1 MTATLPATRG
11 NLGGTA
17 QSADAATC
25 SQLGLMV
32 CDPRGRVVAA
42 NRRLKELVSSDSAGW
57 DSSAKCCTLLG
68 CGRVDGPLEGAC
80 LTERSLAAG
89 EPLEHV
95 RLHPVGGRSSLLV
108 TATPLCDAGSQV
120 LFEVRADSGASDTA
134 PPLRIFALGPMQLDG
149 PGGPLVGDW
158 LAQRPGELLRFLV
171 CERGRIV
178 PADVIGEAIWPHA
191 GIAAPNTVRHF
202 VHALRHRLEPAGSP
216 STRESSVLCR
226 RGGYGLDP
234 NRVWLDVDEFE
245 HEAVTGVSALHAG
258 NRQAAR
264 VHLERATALYRGD
277 FLADEPYA
285 EWALGERNRLRAVA
299 CEALRALVHLVSV
312 PERARYLEQLAE
324 LEPFDDDVHRD
335 LLAALLAMGRRSRA
349 ARYYESFRVRLM
361 REFGEAPGF
370 ELSDLTHMLDSRR
383 CA

>member
-11 NLGGTA
+11 NLGPRP
-17 QSADAATC
+17 AALAAS

-42 NRRLKELVSSDSAGW
+42 NRRLKEIVAPAAGW
-57 DSSAKCCTLLG
+57 DRSAKCCTVLG
-68 CGRVDGPLEGAC
+68 CGRSEGPLEGAC

-95 RLHPVGGRSSLLV
+95 RLRPPLGRSPLVV

-120 LFEVRADSGASDTA
+120 LFQVRPDAGASDTA
-134 PPLRIFALGPMQLDG
+134 PPLRIFALGSMEVDG
-149 PGGPLVGDW
+149 PEGPLVGDW

-171 CERGRIV
+171 CERWRIV

-191 GIAAPNTVRHF
+191 GTAAPNTVRHF
-202 VHALRHRLEPAGSP
+202 VHALRHRLEPERAGSART
-216 STRESSVLCR
+216 STVLCR

-234 NRVWLDVDEFE
+234 ARVWVDVDEFE
-245 HEAVTGVSALHAG
+245 RETLAGISALHG
-258 NRQAAR
+258 GSRSEAR
-264 VHLERATALYRGD
+264 EHLERATGLYRGD

-285 EWALGERNRLRAVA
+285 EWALRERDRLRAVA
-299 CEALRALVHLVSV
+299 CEALRALVQLVSA
-312 PERARYLEQLAE
+312 PESARYLEQLAE

-335 LLAALLAMGRRSRA
+335 LVTALLAMGRRSRA
-349 ARYYESFRVRLM
+349 ARRYESFRVRLL

-370 ELSDLTHMLDSRR
+370 ELSDLVQVLDSRR

>member
-1 MTATLPATRG
+1 MTATLHATRG
-11 NLGGTA
+11 MLDPHPAGG
-17 QSADAATC
+17 AAS

-42 NRRLKELVSSDSAGW
+42 NGRLRELIPPGPAGW
-57 DSSAKCCTLLG
+57 DHRAKCCTVLG
-68 CGRVDGPLEGAC
+68 CGRSEGPLEGAC

-95 RLHPVGGRSSLLV
+95 RLRPPQGSSPLVV

-120 LFEVRADSGASDTA
+120 LFQVRPDTGVNDTA
-134 PPLRIFALGPMQLDG
+134 PPVRIFALGSMQVDG
-149 PGGPLVGDW
+149 PEGPLMGDW

-178 PADVIGEAIWPHA
+178 PADVIGEAIWSHA
-191 GIAAPNTVRHF
+191 GTSAPNTVRHF
-202 VHALRHRLEPAGSP
+202 VHALRHRLEPERTGPA
-216 STRESSVLCR
+216 STSTVLCR

-234 NRVWLDVDEFE
+234 HRVWVDVDEFE
-245 HEAVTGVSALHAG
+245 RQALAGISALHAG
-258 NRQAAR
+258 TPAAAR
-264 VHLERATALYRGD
+264 DHLERATDLYRGD
-277 FLADEPYA
+277 FLADVPYA
-285 EWALGERNRLRAVA
+285 EWALRERDRLRAVA
-299 CEALRALVHLVSV
+299 CEALRALVQLASPPDSAH
-312 PERARYLEQLAE
+312 YLEQLAE

-335 LLAALLAMGRRSRA
+335 LVAALLAMGRRSRA
-349 ARYYESFRVRLM
+349 ARRYESFRVRLM

-370 ELSDLTHMLDSRR
+370 ELSDLVHVLDSRR

>member
-1 MTATLPATRG
+1 MTAALPATRG
-11 NLGGTA
+11 NLGPDPGA
-17 QSADAATC
+17 GLAS
-25 SQLGLMV
+25 SELGIMV

-42 NRRLKELVSSDSAGW
+42 NGRLKEIVPPGPAGW
-57 DSSAKCCTLLG
+57 DHRARCCTVLG
-68 CGRVDGPLEGAC
+68 CGRSEGPLEGAC

-95 RLHPVGGRSSLLV
+95 RVRPPQGGSPLVV

-120 LFEVRADSGASDTA
+120 LFEVRLDAGVSDTA
-134 PPLRIFALGPMQLDG
+134 PPLRIFAFGSMQVDG
-149 PGGPLVGDW
+149 PEGPLMGDW
-158 LAQRPGELLRFLV
+158 LAQRPGQLLRFLV

-191 GIAAPNTVRHF
+191 GTSAPNTVRHF
-202 VHALRHRLEPAGSP
+202 VHALRHQLEPERAGSAC
-216 STRESSVLCR
+216 TSSVLCR

-234 NRVWLDVDEFE
+234 SRVWVDVDEFE
-245 HEAVTGVSALHAG
+245 REAVAGISALHAG
-258 NRQAAR
+258 TPAAAR
-264 VHLERATALYRGD
+264 GHLERATALYRGD

-285 EWALGERNRLRAVA
+285 EWALRERDRLRAVA
-299 CEALRALVHLVSV
+299 CEALRALVQLLGPADS
-312 PERARYLEQLAE
+312 ARYLEQLAE

-335 LLAALLAMGRRSRA
+335 LVATLLAMGRRSRA
-349 ARYYESFRVRLM
+349 ARHYESFRVRLM

-370 ELSDLTHMLDSRR
+370 ELSDLVQLLDSTR